1 MPHLVFTVSTTSH
14 ILHRLTLQQSASAYL
29 HTREK
34 GGREGGMGGM
44 GGRGIG
50 RTEGETATRHTL
62 PALLNS
68 FAFPLGQPPIVA
80 YVPSSGLG
88 SPIVAESDATGGGAR
103 DRDGRNYR
111 AFDPVH
117 FQAQL
122 LAVER
127 EREALAVEVQKHFD
141 AAACLNA

>member
-1 MPHLVFTVSTTSH
+1 
-14 ILHRLTLQQSASAYL
+14 
-29 HTREK
+29 
-34 GGREGGMGGM
+34 MGGM

-62 PALLNS
+62 PALLTS